1 MDRQLRR
8 RLDLI
13 IGLLTFIAIS
23 VASLVLWTGG
33 LVGLAFVGGVGFLV
47 GLLVQGLS
55 RSSNPLESR

>member
-33 LVGLAFVGGVGFLV
+33 LAGLAFVGGVGFLV